1 MKIICGNCQK
11 IMRGEDELK
20 TVFPDIPDL
29 LQRISRG
36 EPVPIGEC
44 TDCGALVHAEE
55 EKPTLVCSVCGDA
68 VAESNLREH
77 LALHHPGA
85 QQLSWEAVRD
95 QFRLQDGAPDH
106 QAGGAKVERIL
117 EAVNSAEVIVV
128 ADSPYLHSVQTDT
141 PTGDPDNEVL
151 RANWHDA
158 EGLEFEV
165 KFTEAGLSQA
175 RVEWQKLTAE
185 DHEGEETTIELF
197 LLKPMVLQHLA
208 SRNGSPRKVV
218 VSVTGGVATPVD
230 WPADVEIEIRDYDTE
245 GCDPK
250 KIEADGCIASLYRRE
265 Q

>member
-29 LQRISRG
+29 LQRISPG

-44 TDCGALVHAEE
+44 PDCGALVHAEE

-95 QFRLQDGAPDH
+95 QFRLQDGAPAR

-117 EAVNSAEVIVV
+117 EAVKSADVIVV
-128 ADSPYLHSVQTDT
+128 ADSPYLHSVETDT

-175 RVEWQKLTAE
+175 RVEGHKLIAE

-197 LLKPMVLQHLA
+197 LLKPMEIQHLA
-208 SRNGSPRKVV
+208 SRKGSSRKVV

-250 KIEADGCIASLYRRE
+250 KLEADGCIASLYRKE